1 MYENEVEIIKS
12 EMKEYVSGGAGNILN
27 GAWGLQKMQS
37 KGFFGDY
44 HINEKNDA
52 WIYRAAS
59 SSNIARKIELY
70 FIDIGA
76 KSDPRTKN
84 EYAEIYLYKV

>member
-37 KGFFGDY
+37 KGF
-44 HINEKNDA
+44 
-52 WIYRAAS
+52 
-59 SSNIARKIELY
+59 L
-70 FIDIGA
+70 
-76 KSDPRTKN
+76 
-84 EYAEIYLYKV
+84 EIII